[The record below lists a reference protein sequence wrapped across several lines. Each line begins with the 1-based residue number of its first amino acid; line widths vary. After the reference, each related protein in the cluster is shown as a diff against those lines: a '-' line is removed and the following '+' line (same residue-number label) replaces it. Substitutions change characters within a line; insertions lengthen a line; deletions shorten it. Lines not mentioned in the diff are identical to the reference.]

1 MLGAH
6 NGLSAM
12 ATDAPL
18 TPDQLARA
26 ASFLFGAATEADKR
40 GQSVLLV
47 PVKTAHAIARA
58 ILGVLNA

>member
-1 MLGAH
+1 
-6 NGLSAM
+6 M